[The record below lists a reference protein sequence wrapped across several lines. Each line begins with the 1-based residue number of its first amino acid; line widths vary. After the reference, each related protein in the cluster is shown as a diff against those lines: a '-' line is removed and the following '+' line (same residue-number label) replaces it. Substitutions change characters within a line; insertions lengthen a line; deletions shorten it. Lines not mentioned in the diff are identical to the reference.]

1 MNKMQI
7 LLRQLELENDLPVL
21 SNAEIKKV
29 TVNQNDCYHFFIA
42 SNEIIP
48 FEEYRRFEK
57 QLQTFPY
64 PAKVSFEVTTP
75 LYLKEEVLNY
85 VDVIVD
91 GRFEIS
97 ERDVT
102 LKFRGSSSQRI
113 IDVKESLSENKVKE
127 FKL

>member
-85 VDVIVD
+85 ARYFILLL
-91 GRFEIS
+91 G
-97 ERDVT
+97 
-102 LKFRGSSSQRI
+102 Q
-113 IDVKESLSENKVKE
+113 ENP
-127 FKL
+127 